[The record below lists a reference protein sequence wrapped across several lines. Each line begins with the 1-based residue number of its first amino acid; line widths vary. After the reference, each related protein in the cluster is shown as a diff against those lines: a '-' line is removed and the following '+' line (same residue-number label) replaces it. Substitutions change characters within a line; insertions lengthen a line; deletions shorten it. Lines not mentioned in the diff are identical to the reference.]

1 MLLILDNR
9 ATIDDKLSYI
19 NLILKTLKKYKIEYK
34 VVNKVQNIDTIKDK
48 IKGIIITG
56 SSMKLSKG
64 AEFNK
69 YSFNI
74 YYISKLNV
82 PIYGICFG
90 CQLLNI
96 IYGGILKDNKKY
108 ICDDYN
114 FYKYNIESPLL
125 KGIKEKIFKHNFSDI
140 VIPSKK
146 IDIKVFSSII
156 INNKI
161 IDTGFEFEK
170 DRVWGSLFHPEYYE
184 ETDKIFVNFYELCKI
199 YNQR

>member
-1 MLLILDNR
+1 VDILGHVLN
-9 ATIDDKLSYI
+9 AE
-19 NLILKTLKKYKIEYK
+19 KYKIEYK
-34 VVNKVQNIDTIKDK
+34 VVNKIQNIDTIKNK

-64 AEFNK
+64 VEFNK

-96 IYGGILKDNKKY
+96 IYGGELKNNKKY
-108 ICDDYN
+108 ICGDYI
-114 FYKYNIESPLL
+114 FYKYKSDTPLL
-125 KGIKEKIFKHNFSDI
+125 KGIKGDYFRYCFSDI
-140 VIPSKK
+140 VIPNKK

-156 INNKI
+156 INGKI
-161 IDTGFEFEK
+161 IDTFFEFEK
-170 DRVWGSLFHPEYYE
+170 NRVWGSLFHPESSPSRSRNSKE
-184 ETDKIFVNFYELCKI
+184 CNDDPDKIFFNFYELCKT
-199 YNQR
+199 YNQY